1 MIECRKMTIELH
13 GDAFSLLRSFLG
25 EDEYYLDSS
34 AVYGAGGET
43 ALMRALDLFLHR
55 PELGFVWLAYDEG
68 EPVGVCIICFA
79 ISTSIGGMVAKLD
92 DVFTIDSKRGQGVGS
107 ALLQELK
114 QELLDRGVL
123 RIDTSVHLQNDR
135 AQRFYQKQGFQRLDE
150 ERLAC
155 VL

>member
-1 MIECRKMTIELH
+1 MIECRKMTIESRQ
-13 GDAFSLLRSFLG
+13 DAFNLLRSFLC

-34 AVYGAGGET
+34 AVYGAGGEP
-43 ALMRALDLFLHR
+43 ALIRALDLFLRR
-55 PELGFVWLAYDEG
+55 PELGFVWLAYDDG
-68 EPVGVCIICFA
+68 EPVGVCIICLA

-92 DVFTIDSKRGQGVGS
+92 DVFVVGSKQGRGVGS
-107 ALLQELK
+107 ALLQDLK

-135 AQRFYQKQGFQRLDE
+135 AKRFYQQQGFQRLDE
-150 ERLAC
+150 EKLAC